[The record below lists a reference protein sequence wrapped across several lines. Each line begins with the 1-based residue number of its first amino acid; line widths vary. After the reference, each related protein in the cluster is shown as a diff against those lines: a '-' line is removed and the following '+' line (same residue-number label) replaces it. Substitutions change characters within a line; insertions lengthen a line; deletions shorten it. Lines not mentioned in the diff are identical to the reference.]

1 MMNQELKIHCMKLYK
16 SHLSWGILQGN
27 PWTLGIIKIEVIG
40 SLFPKKLNAS
50 KLVKHI
56 KFFYLTKEN

>member
-27 PWTLGIIKIEVIG
+27 PWTLGIIKIEVVG
-40 SLFPKKLNAS
+40 LWALAPKMCFLALS
-50 KLVKHI
+50 RG
-56 KFFYLTKEN
+56 